1 MKTIEDRSFNCK
13 ELLRRFASF
22 NNLDLDFARDK
33 DGKIAVWLS
42 MEENGDKAVGIAMLK
57 DTGFS
62 VDDSMYNGYASEDE
76 ACKNY
81 LTRILGSN
89 LWFIFYT
96 SGASKIASHR
106 VVQVPSTLEELC
118 LKLDINS

>member
-1 MKTIEDRSFNCK
+1 MNDKDFNCK
-13 ELLRRFASF
+13 ELLQRFASI
-22 NNLDLDFARDK
+22 NDLDLDFARDK
-33 DGKIAVWLS
+33 DGKTAVWLS
-42 MEENGDKAVGIAMLK
+42 IEENGDRAVGIAMLK

-62 VDDSMYNGYASEDE
+62 VDDSVYNRYASEDE

-81 LTRILGSN
+81 LAKILGSN

-96 SGASKIASHR
+96 SGSSKIASHR

>member
-1 MKTIEDRSFNCK
+1 MNDKDFNCK
-13 ELLRRFASF
+13 ELLQRFASF
-22 NNLDLDFARDK
+22 NDLDLDFARDK
-33 DGKIAVWLS
+33 DGKTAVWLS
-42 MEENGDKAVGIAMLK
+42 MEENGDRAVGIAMLK

-62 VDDSMYNGYASEDE
+62 VDDSMYNCYVSEDE

-81 LTRILGSN
+81 LTKILGSN

-96 SGASKIASHR
+96 SGTSKIASHR